1 MQRERRRTY
10 RRQYY
15 AKNRVK
21 LCKCTLQYADRAIE
35 RISYGNRIQVQELY
49 QKYPFEQLG
58 ESCFK
63 VMRKKFAIYQSSYAY
78 DECYSVGMKAYMY
91 TICQCSLKKDS
102 PDLIRR
108 YLYVIMR
115 AYFICVLNIID
126 ETKIICQENHLR
138 QIDSSHYTI

>member
-1 MQRERRRTY
+1 M
-10 RRQYY
+10 
-15 AKNRVK
+15 K

-78 DECYSVGMKAYMY
+78 DECYSVEMKAYMY
-91 TICQCSLKKDS
+91 TICQCSLKKTRRLDS
-102 PDLIRR
+102 TIFVCDYTSLF
-108 YLYVIMR
+108 YL
-115 AYFICVLNIID
+115 C
-126 ETKIICQENHLR
+126 
-138 QIDSSHYTI
+138 S

>member
-1 MQRERRRTY
+1 M
-10 RRQYY
+10 
-15 AKNRVK
+15 K

-49 QKYPFEQLG
+49 QKYPFEQFG

-91 TICQCSLKKDS
+91 TICQCSLKTDS

-115 AYFICVLNIID
+115 AYFICALNIID
-126 ETKIICQENHLR
+126 ESKIICQENHLR

>member
-1 MQRERRRTY
+1 
-10 RRQYY
+10 
-15 AKNRVK
+15 
-21 LCKCTLQYADRAIE
+21 
-35 RISYGNRIQVQELY
+35 
-49 QKYPFEQLG
+49 
-58 ESCFK
+58 
-63 VMRKKFAIYQSSYAY
+63 
-78 DECYSVGMKAYMY
+78 MY

-126 ETKIICQENHLR
+126 ESKIICQENHLR